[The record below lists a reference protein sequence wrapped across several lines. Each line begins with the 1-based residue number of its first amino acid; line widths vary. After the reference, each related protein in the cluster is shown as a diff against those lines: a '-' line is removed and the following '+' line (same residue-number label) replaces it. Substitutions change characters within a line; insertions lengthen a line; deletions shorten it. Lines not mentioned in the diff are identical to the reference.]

1 MPKNNKQECTEK
13 IHKLIPEI
21 LELRFGCQIKDFFK
35 GTGLIIGIEKYEDE
49 PDCYHVAYFK
59 IPVPNWELSPRNPN
73 WSIIGRPIQLSDV
86 LRAID
91 QNKKWPP
98 IALSSSG
105 LFLEKSKDDIR
116 ANAPYLSSCISYNL
130 SLPFDQQSEEFYHFL
145 NNIL

>member
-13 IHKLIPEI
+13 IHKLIPDIFESGIRDVYIDDFRNPIDAQKYINKFINKKYVEI
-21 LELRFGCQIKDFFK
+21 
-35 GTGLIIGIEKYEDE
+35 
-49 PDCYHVAYFK
+49 
-59 IPVPNWELSPRNPN
+59 IPVHEDKEHGYTSVWVKIET
-73 WSIIGRPIQLSDV
+73 IDRPIQLSDV